1 MTSNMPPTPPG
12 ITHISRKTPDISH
25 LPGPK
30 YKKPVEGD
38 LGTWSHCGK
47 RTPHLEHFHS
57 FAMNEGMYSNILCHG
72 TEEPPRLDTNQRIGY
87 ADPMPVNIETTD
99 QAKAIIATTLGIPLE
114 YRDLNPDD
122 LVSARDRAEAL
133 LQSVELLEKNPVLV
147 VEVRIGGRT
156 FNIVTEEF
164 NSVGEAIDF
173 FDSHT
178 TAGTFLQEIRD
189 ENGNIL

>member
-1 MTSNMPPTPPG
+1 MPPTPPG

-38 LGTWSHCGK
+38 IGTWSHCGK

-57 FAMNEGMYSNILCHG
+57 FAMNEGLYSNILCHG

-99 QAKAIIATTLGIPLE
+99 QAKSLIATTLGVPVE
-114 YRDLNPDD
+114 YLATVD
-122 LVSARDRAEAL
+122 LVTARERAEAL